1 MSFIDRLVVG
11 TPSEKRDFQPGWD
24 SAFNIPRPWED
35 PWLTNPSD
43 YVGGG
48 EWVSENLAL
57 QLNIVFACIRTLSDV
72 VSAQPLK
79 LFRDDADGFASDITQ
94 ASSLAKKP
102 HLQLTPFEWKWQ
114 VVSSMAARGNAYLYI
129 ANFDRFEYPTDI
141 LPIHPDEVDVFRN
154 RDTGLPEFKV
164 GGVFIEPSR
173 IVHIKRFPLA
183 GSIKG
188 ISPIGAM
195 RLGIGLGLAAERYG
209 ARFFADS
216 ANPSSVLET
225 EQELDDDQVRK
236 NQESWIRTHGGRRL
250 PAVLSGGFKW
260 KPITIMPDEAQFLQ
274 TRKYQR
280 GEIASWYGI
289 PPHMVG
295 DTDKSTS
302 WGTGI
307 EQQSTGFVRFN
318 LTPWVT
324 CIEEAL
330 TEITPRGQYFKFD
343 LDALQRGDKKS
354 RYESYMIGRQS
365 GFLNVDEIRREEGM
379 RPVPDGAGTDYL
391 QPMNMVPLG
400 TPPPE
405 PAAPAAPTET
415 EPEEDSDV
423 E

>member
-11 TPSEKRDFQPGWD
+11 STDEARDFQPGFD
-24 SAFNIPRPWED
+24 SAFNVPRPWED

-48 EWVSENLAL
+48 DWVSENLAL
-57 QLNIVFACIRTLSDV
+57 QLNVVFACMRILADTIAS
-72 VSAQPLK
+72 QPLK
-79 LFRDDADGFASDITQ
+79 LYRDDADGFATDITQ
-94 ASSLAKKP
+94 SSSLARQP
-102 HLQLTPFEWKWQ
+102 YVRMTPFEWKWQ
-114 VVSSMAARGNAYLYI
+114 VVSSMALRGDAYLYI
-129 ANFDRFEYPTDI
+129 ANFDRFEYPTDL

-154 RDTGLPEFKV
+154 RDTSLPEYKV
-164 GGVFIEPSR
+164 GGVFIDPKR
-173 IVHIKRFPLA
+173 IIHIKRFSLA
-183 GSIKG
+183 GSIRG
-188 ISPIGAM
+188 ISPIGAQ

-209 ARFFADS
+209 ARFFSDS

-225 EQELDDDQVRK
+225 EQELDDDQIRK

-260 KPITIMPDEAQFLQ
+260 KPISIMPEEAQFLQ

-289 PPHMVG
+289 PPHMIG

-307 EQQSTGFVRFN
+307 ESQSTGFVRFN
-318 LTPWVT
+318 LGSWVT
-324 CIEEAL
+324 CFEEAL
-330 TEITPRGQYFKFD
+330 TQVTPRGQYFKFD
-343 LDALQRGDKKS
+343 LDAIQRGDKKS
-354 RYESYMIGRQS
+354 RYDSYMIGRQS

-379 RPVPDGAGTDYL
+379 RPVPDGKGTDYL

-405 PAAPAAPTET
+405 PAEPAAP
-415 EPEEDSDV
+415 EPEEEQDV
-423 E
+423 DE